1 VEQYIPDAG
10 VISLGFFFFHTFY
23 SIPAVILIIAVYAS
37 KKYAIPFLFT
47 FLVLT
52 IVTVYLNHDY
62 DLASDAQA
70 AIGLLF
76 MPMIEAFF
84 AAIALGLSYGFQHLM
99 VTKKSKANPGQPA

>member
-1 VEQYIPDAG
+1 MEQYLPDAG

-23 SIPAVILIIAVYAS
+23 SIPAVILIISVYSS

-76 MPMIEAFF
+76 IPMIEAFF
-84 AAIALGLSYGFQHLM
+84 AAIALGLGYGIQHL
-99 VTKKSKANPGQPA
+99 VLTKKGKTNPAQLA